1 MAAKNLRLYRW
12 LITKHTIYD
21 NNHTED
27 EKETNLD
34 QRFYITGNELNNRK
48 Q

>member
-1 MAAKNLRLYRW
+1 MAAKNVRLYRW

-27 EKETNLD
+27 EKET
-34 QRFYITGNELNNRK
+34 ELIWIKDSILLVLN
-48 Q
+48 